1 MIQMPSKHIYKHV
14 DDMLGRSGRCGGFV
28 LHAYSLFI
36 TLYIYSIYIVYI
48 YIYIQLG
55 LHITSEHQQV
65 SMIDGG
71 HGARGE

>member
-1 MIQMPSKHIYKHV
+1 MVRIISIVMDP
-14 DDMLGRSGRCGGFV
+14 
-28 LHAYSLFI
+28 
-36 TLYIYSIYIVYI
+36 YSIYIV

-71 HGARGE
+71 HGASGE